1 MPRFDRT
8 GPNGDGPMT
17 GRRMGNCI
25 DENTCQ
31 NGTRKRCCQK
41 VDSNFCQN
49 RMRRNNTNKGE

>member
-41 VDSNFCQN
+41 S
-49 RMRRNNTNKGE
+49 